1 MDHAI
6 DEVHEQPEEATVDDE
21 VADVE
26 GFPGEPHD
34 TSVLTS
40 YVGEVTITLDDV
52 SSLLHL
58 SITGVFH
65 SFEALHMEESVLLL
79 VELLEVSADEARTK
93 IVQCH
98 GSYVRL

>member
-6 DEVHEQPEEATVDDE
+6 DEVQEQPEEATVDDE

-40 YVGEVTITLDDV
+40 YVG
-52 SSLLHL
+52 H
-58 SITGVFH
+58 
-65 SFEALHMEESVLLL
+65 
-79 VELLEVSADEARTK
+79 
-93 IVQCH
+93 VQ
-98 GSYVRL
+98 